1 MKLYAPQIEQHTSQP
16 SLGCSSETTTGLIA
30 NAIIITTVTR
40 IDSNLR
46 VSPQTVLIERADE
59 HLWFPEQ

>member
-1 MKLYAPQIEQHTSQP
+1 MKLYTPLKEQHPSQP
-16 SLGCSSETTTGLIA
+16 CLGCSSETTTGLVA
-30 NAIIITTVTR
+30 NAIIITTVTQ